1 MVRKKAALVLILLA
15 NIVLLVYAVV
25 PHHHHHE
32 QICIENSHCQD
43 DESTHK
49 HSTPEHNHE
58 HDGSGGVDNC
68 VFKQTLAIPVN
79 SFRQDLPFFEGD
91 DKNAPFWDYTAHIAN
106 KDLVSF
112 VPKIISRAHRSP
124 QTFRLSNFFS
134 ASSGLRAPPTV

>member
-1 MVRKKAALVLILLA
+1 MLRKKAALFLILLA

-32 QICIENSHCQD
+32 QICFESSHCQD

-68 VFKQTLAIPVN
+68 VFKQTLAIAAN
-79 SFRQDLPFFEGD
+79 SLKQGPLCFNANERNDLNLDLRAQIVLD
-91 DKNAPFWDYTAHIAN
+91 DLIF
-106 KDLVSF
+106 F
-112 VPKIISRAHRSP
+112 VPRIITRAQISP
-124 QTFRLSNFFS
+124 QISAHSNFFA